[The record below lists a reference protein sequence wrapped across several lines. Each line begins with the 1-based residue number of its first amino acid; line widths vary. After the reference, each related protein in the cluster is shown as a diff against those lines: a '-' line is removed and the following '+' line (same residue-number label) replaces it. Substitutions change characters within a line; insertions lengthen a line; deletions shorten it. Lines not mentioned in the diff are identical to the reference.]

1 MALHEERDREA
12 LAAAVGVPRGT
23 SAEELRAQ
31 VVEALADE
39 LAFGSGGRDVVE
51 ALSGAGFLAQ
61 ERPDPLPEEEEV
73 PPDALILVV
82 GGGPAARS
90 QAPADFLV
98 PLVERLVLDGQA
110 VAASES
116 RDAEAPF
123 VTLVRETEV
132 AERSVTQDNVDQ
144 LPGEISLVLAVED
157 LLDEGEPGHYGVK
170 SGAAGLMPPLP

>member
-1 MALHEERDREA
+1 
-12 LAAAVGVPRGT
+12 
-23 SAEELRAQ
+23 
-31 VVEALADE
+31 
-39 LAFGSGGRDVVE
+39 
-51 ALSGAGFLAQ
+51 
-61 ERPDPLPEEEEV
+61 
-73 PPDALILVV
+73 
-82 GGGPAARS
+82 
-90 QAPADFLV
+90 V

-123 VTLVRETEV
+123 VTLVRENDV

-170 SGAAGLMPPLP
+170 SGAARLMPPLP